1 MKKADFDSYQAQK
14 KPISV
19 LENTNSPTTQNSS
32 IKQHWTPST
41 TEAFQEKLNSLP
53 SGAIIELWPPN
64 SEFSGPILLNRPITI
79 EGKGAS
85 IWSQKGPVI
94 LIQSEEVTLRNL
106 IVEVTGENNIT
117 LEEQCAVQVKSGEN
131 LKFEDIKVRGTVM
144 GLPQEEGEWKY
155 PETLHLGQ
163 LSSGNAYQFLLRLI
177 VPVDCQ
183 LVSNISGVDV
193 EPTHLNTG
201 HNEVKLYLEELPE
214 NILINGN
221 LFIISAN
228 FKRRIVLTANIVSR
242 SEEPSDQINSIIW
255 QPEDWLSFTQTQ
267 PPQVKEESQPVIP
280 SYSSPSIPFASSKI
294 RRGEQPNSDL
304 FKSEINPS
312 QEISGSSDESQKPKI
327 SDKISD
333 LFGKVQEHIESPL
346 NSIKLPSIPQPKK
359 PIKSVFDI
367 FTPKPSEQQDLKQS
381 QSSPISYPEEN
392 CPTSSPINPIFL
404 QNSSDNR
411 SHNSNPN
418 FTFMK
423 LILNSDHLFW
433 VLIFLINEVL
443 RTEK

>member
-1 MKKADFDSYQAQK
+1 
-14 KPISV
+14 
-19 LENTNSPTTQNSS
+19 
-32 IKQHWTPST
+32 
-41 TEAFQEKLNSLP
+41 
-53 SGAIIELWPPN
+53 
-64 SEFSGPILLNRPITI
+64 
-79 EGKGAS
+79 
-85 IWSQKGPVI
+85 
-94 LIQSEEVTLRNL
+94 
-106 IVEVTGENNIT
+106 
-117 LEEQCAVQVKSGEN
+117 
-131 LKFEDIKVRGTVM
+131 M

-193 EPTHLNTG
+193 EPTHLNPG

-221 LFIISAN
+221 LLIISAN
-228 FKRRIVLTANIVSR
+228 FKRRIVLTANILSR
-242 SEEPSDQINSIIW
+242 SEELSYQTNSIIW
-255 QPEDWLSFTQTQ
+255 QPEDWSSFTQTQ

-280 SYSSPSIPFASSKI
+280 SYNSPSIPFASSKI

-304 FKSEINPS
+304 FKSEVNPS
-312 QEISGSSDESQKPKI
+312 QEISGSSERSQKPKI

-359 PIKSVFDI
+359 PIQSVFDI

-381 QSSPISYPEEN
+381 QSSPISDPEEN
-392 CPTSSPINPIFL
+392 RPTSSPINPIFL
-404 QNSSDNR
+404 QNSR
-411 SHNSNPN
+411 V
-418 FTFMK
+418 K
-423 LILNSDHLFW
+423 A
-433 VLIFLINEVL
+433 
-443 RTEK
+443 